1 MTENPILLVG
11 ALLALLLA
19 AALLVWGAFALR
31 ARARRRTDAGTA
43 EAGAESA
50 PRVGAPAFAPLPS
63 EEVPA
68 RIPFGTAE
76 SSAPAGGP
84 AEELPPPAADAPLP
98 HGEIVAADVPRA
110 AISYTPALL
119 EPAGTEGGAGLAP
132 APIEMPEEL
141 SVRIGPPAGAQRAA
155 LPLIDAV
162 PDFTASAAPAPAVP
176 SALQDP
182 VPADGPA
189 SEMHAA
195 LSVDPQD
202 ATIITG
208 RRNSA
213 WVFESESGQRVPL
226 SAAVV
231 LLGRNPS
238 HLPGHEDAQ
247 LVTVRDAGRTV
258 SKTHV
263 MLHRHE
269 DSWRITD
276 LDSTN
281 GVYLLGADG
290 EETELEPGTPA
301 RITDRFILGEMS
313 ARIFQEE

>member
-19 AALLVWGAFALR
+19 AALLVWGVFALR
-31 ARARRRTDAGTA
+31 ARARRRTDAA
-43 EAGAESA
+43 IADAGAESA
-50 PRVGAPAFAPLPS
+50 RRVGAPAFAPLPS

-84 AEELPPPAADAPLP
+84 VEELPSPAADAPLP
-98 HGEIVAADVPRA
+98 HAEIVAADVPRA

-119 EPAGTEGGAGLAP
+119 ESAGPAGGPAP

-162 PDFTASAAPAPAVP
+162 PDFSAPAAPAPAVP

-182 VPADGPA
+182 VPASGPA

-195 LSVDPQD
+195 LSVDPLD